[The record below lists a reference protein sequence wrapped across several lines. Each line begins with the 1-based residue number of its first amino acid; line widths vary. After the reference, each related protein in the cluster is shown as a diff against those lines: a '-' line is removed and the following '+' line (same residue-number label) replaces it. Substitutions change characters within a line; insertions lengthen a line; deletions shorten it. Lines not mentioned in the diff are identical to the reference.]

1 MKVLLG
7 WSQEV
12 ETNHWERADVEL
24 DETDLRAILA
34 EHVPELLV
42 ETLIAPG
49 LKFMLMKVEI
59 ERLIVVH
66 QFEKGLITKMD
77 ANVMLDNNRTK
88 RIEIY
93 EKIRDEYIP
102 E

>member
-34 EHVPELLV
+34 EHVPELPV

-59 ERLIVVH
+59 ERLIVVY